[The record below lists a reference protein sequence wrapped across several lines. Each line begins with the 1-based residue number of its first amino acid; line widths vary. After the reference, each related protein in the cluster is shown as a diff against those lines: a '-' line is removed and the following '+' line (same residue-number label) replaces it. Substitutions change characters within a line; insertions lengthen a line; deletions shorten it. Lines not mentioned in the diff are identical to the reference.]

1 VLNDCLGHVACIS
14 WRCNGNVM
22 VEQVFYV
29 DPRGLHWPTYV
40 ENYCLGTKKYI
51 LKEDL
56 SGLPAA
62 RAHLRK

>member
-1 VLNDCLGHVACIS
+1 MLLIV
-14 WRCNGNVM
+14 
-22 VEQVFYV
+22 QVFYV
-29 DPRGLHWPTYV
+29 DPRSLHWPSYV